1 MRSLANSIVYQWT
14 DRQLYIGQPLRDG
27 DTIGVKELNFT
38 PYRPIYRLTIAI
50 VHKDGTDESRLLHDS
65 SFETIAYTGNISN
78 NGPVQRRHDEQ
89 PNHYT
94 INPNDLTNEVN
105 MKLAAF
111 RVEDGP
117 VAEELIAQFRKQ
129 IGRVQHVV
137 RDPVSSA
144 KFFHREMD
152 LFFKHLIY
160 TKETSIFNIA
170 NPNNAGYGDQVCE
183 YIDSVF
189 SECGDEAKAKQYR
202 RWETVF
208 DNIKHIT
215 QNMDRLAENYDNEAN
230 MVACRCRIHVCGATC
245 TKYSIND
252 KAQDRSRHPCRF
264 KAPWAQWPKT
274 EFTPSGLLRIQRNH
288 DRINRY
294 CPALAVAMR
303 HNTDSMFLPT
313 NSASLSMI
321 YYATNYST
329 KLDTPLWK
337 RIALMLDLFDGLD
350 EGAHGVTP
358 TGGSDT
364 AQTAQRNNKTR
375 QFFARLANQIFT
387 SREISSVENWGNI
400 TLSALYWVLF
410 RRWNHLRDAAD
421 PETRLR
427 AAPEFVSFGPGGRS
441 LPALEAYTHRG
452 PILEE
457 LCFYDYVALELR
469 PIPKQAVP
477 VMSGYLDYDLRGTEE
492 GFYQRSVY
500 ILLGLFVPW
509 GRAEDAKKDAK
520 LWASRNE
527 GDEGLEFDLVADEVD
542 IGVTCNSDDDK
553 SGGGRN
559 ATRYYHIPMVMAK
572 RDLNSTKAVRDRLH
586 KERMLAIEGDEMAPG
601 RNYIGVGTGFDDD
614 VADEVYL
621 VDPIPLQVFAAKELS
636 SRLVITATS
645 GTAAAGIGGTTIHS
659 AVGLTFKDQDGQTSD
674 TTLTASLDKAKQRWR
689 RRDVLVIDEVSML
702 GLPTLYDIDQKLRML
717 RGFAD
722 KPFGGMPVVIFT
734 GDFLQFPLV
743 NQSSLLKDFTKLPDI
758 TTHTRP
764 NRNAS
769 EKRWKEM
776 EA

>member
-1 MRSLANSIVYQWT
+1 
-14 DRQLYIGQPLRDG
+14 
-27 DTIGVKELNFT
+27 
-38 PYRPIYRLTIAI
+38 
-50 VHKDGTDESRLLHDS
+50 
-65 SFETIAYTGNISN
+65 
-78 NGPVQRRHDEQ
+78 
-89 PNHYT
+89 
-94 INPNDLTNEVN
+94 
-105 MKLAAF
+105 
-111 RVEDGP
+111 
-117 VAEELIAQFRKQ
+117 
-129 IGRVQHVV
+129 
-137 RDPVSSA
+137 
-144 KFFHREMD
+144 
-152 LFFKHLIY
+152 
-160 TKETSIFNIA
+160 
-170 NPNNAGYGDQVCE
+170 
-183 YIDSVF
+183 
-189 SECGDEAKAKQYR
+189 
-202 RWETVF
+202 
-208 DNIKHIT
+208 
-215 QNMDRLAENYDNEAN
+215 
-230 MVACRCRIHVCGATC
+230 
-245 TKYSIND
+245 
-252 KAQDRSRHPCRF
+252 
-264 KAPWAQWPKT
+264 
-274 EFTPSGLLRIQRNH
+274 
-288 DRINRY
+288 
-294 CPALAVAMR
+294 MR

-457 LCFYDYVALELR
+457 PCFYDYVALELR

-492 GFYQRSVY
+492 GFYQR
-500 ILLGLFVPW
+500 
-509 GRAEDAKKDAK
+509 E
-520 LWASRNE
+520 
-527 GDEGLEFDLVADEVD
+527 
-542 IGVTCNSDDDK
+542 
-553 SGGGRN
+553 
-559 ATRYYHIPMVMAK
+559 
-572 RDLNSTKAVRDRLH
+572 
-586 KERMLAIEGDEMAPG
+586 
-601 RNYIGVGTGFDDD
+601 
-614 VADEVYL
+614 
-621 VDPIPLQVFAAKELS
+621 VFAAKELS

-722 KPFGGMPVVIFT
+722 KPFGGMPVAIFT
-734 GDFLQFPLV
+734 GDFLQFPPV

-764 NRNAS
+764 SRNAS